1 MLNSPKLTHFG
12 VFIIDFAWIFYL
24 DAVDFLPKS
33 VLYGKA

>member
-1 MLNSPKLTHFG
+1 MQNSPKLTHFG

-33 VLYGKA
+33 AFSAKG